1 MYAEEEQ
8 VVEEEQEEVDPMER
22 KIMEQIMQILDHY
35 KQEDPVGLPNA
46 PVQDPMEIPDLSK
59 FFSLQKMEFKSV
71 KVYGLSKFRI
81 VHIRSNLADMEVSV
95 GMSIDQL
102 LIKGKYR
109 LSSFFQSSSGPF
121 TVTLD
126 DVFITGIAS
135 LEVNRDG
142 KLEAQDINMDITF
155 QNIALNFE
163 NLGFMG
169 SIFQVIINSVGSFLF
184 DSIKPFI
191 LSKVNTNV
199 RGDMNKHI
207 MEIPQTFPNSI
218 PPLDMAVAELRK
230 YVRTMNFDPYL
241 MDNFNH
247 SAGIFA
253 LELTHIWLNGL
264 ATFHRVGNITIFM
277 ENNTAHFGMSVGTR
291 RLKGSCHWEVGV
303 AGLLSRGGTVSFTTE
318 YIQAEVQVAQALDV
332 RKKPKLEDFNL
343 RLGNIQVRM
352 DGAGSADYVV
362 ELVVNV
368 IPNLLRYQIIDLIE
382 GPVRQKIQTILDQLD
397 VEEQIQ
403 EYLPKVY
410 KFVSEQSV
418 VDNNL

>member
-1 MYAEEEQ
+1 MS
-8 VVEEEQEEVDPMER
+8 
-22 KIMEQIMQILDHY
+22 
-35 KQEDPVGLPNA
+35 VGL
-46 PVQDPMEIPDLSK
+46 
-59 FFSLQKMEFKSV
+59 
-71 KVYGLSKFRI
+71 
-81 VHIRSNLADMEVSV
+81 
-95 GMSIDQL
+95 SIDQL

-218 PPLDMAVAELRK
+218 PPLDMAVVELRK
-230 YVRTMNFDPYL
+230 FVRTMNFDPYN

-247 SAGIFA
+247 SAGIFS
-253 LELTHIWLNGL
+253 LELTHIWLYGL
-264 ATFHRVGNITIFM
+264 ATFHRVGNITVFM

-318 YIQAEVQVAQALDV
+318 YIQAEIQIAQPLDV
-332 RKKPKLEDFNL
+332 RKKPNLEDFNL

-352 DGAGSADYVV
+352 DGAGTADYIV

-382 GPVRQKIQTILDQLD
+382 GPVRQKIQSILSHTD
-397 VEEQIQ
+397 VEQQIQ
-403 EYLPKVY
+403 ENLPKVY
-410 KFVSEQSV
+410 KFVSEQQKMNTV